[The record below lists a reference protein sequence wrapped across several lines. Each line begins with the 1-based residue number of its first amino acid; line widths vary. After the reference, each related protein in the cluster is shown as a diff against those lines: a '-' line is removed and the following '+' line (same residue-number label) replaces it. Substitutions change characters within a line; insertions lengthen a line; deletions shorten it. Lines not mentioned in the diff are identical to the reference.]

1 MKKYKYILSIVTTCI
16 VLLLGTACEDIL
28 KEDPISVVSDSKFWK
43 TNEDAD
49 LGVAAI
55 YDAMQKTYRVNRFYW
70 GEYRADN
77 YVVSDKPSGQ
87 TEDLLNNQL
96 TPETEEYLRW
106 NELYKMVFRA
116 NTAIEK
122 IPQIPQYDPH
132 LLGEAYACRA
142 YAYFDAY
149 RVWGGVPLFKDAAL
163 IFDESSFKARS
174 TPEEVLA
181 LVLSDIEEATKLI
194 SRPTSPSRFSIASLL
209 AFKAKVFMFLNRHQ
223 DANDALDDL
232 IALKQYSLTTDRISW
247 GNLFLNDVAFP
258 NQGEEGPELI
268 MSLKYD
274 FAEDGRRASGI
285 YSLFFQGVPSVWVS
299 PKVDNL
305 WKEKFPIDS
314 ISWTDKYP
322 GVPPHVI
329 NTDPASGDEISVY
342 GDYRYYET
350 ITEVGSPQDLRV
362 SKYAKTNYSP
372 AEDDT
377 DIVLFRYA
385 DMLLLKAEAENQLDN
400 PQGAVDLVDEV
411 RVARGLP
418 KVNSGAFPDVD
429 INDKNALEDFILEER
444 QLELFAEGTRWWDL
458 VRTNKAVEVMGP
470 INNQTEATIIW
481 PIYFRHL
488 VDNPKLE
495 QNEAYR

>member
-1 MKKYKYILSIVTTCI
+1 MPNSNHQYINTIIKMKKYKYILSIVTTCI
-16 VLLLGTACEDIL
+16 VLLLRTACEDIL

-181 LVLSDIEEATKLI
+181 LVLSDILYLDFLPSASISDTALDKLL
-194 SRPTSPSRFSIASLL
+194 TSSVETSSASLIL
-209 AFKAKVFMFLNRHQ
+209 SRMF
-223 DANDALDDL
+223 
-232 IALKQYSLTTDRISW
+232 
-247 GNLFLNDVAFP
+247 
-258 NQGEEGPELI
+258 
-268 MSLKYD
+268 
-274 FAEDGRRASGI
+274 
-285 YSLFFQGVPSVWVS
+285 
-299 PKVDNL
+299 
-305 WKEKFPIDS
+305 
-314 ISWTDKYP
+314 
-322 GVPPHVI
+322 
-329 NTDPASGDEISVY
+329 
-342 GDYRYYET
+342 
-350 ITEVGSPQDLRV
+350 
-362 SKYAKTNYSP
+362 
-372 AEDDT
+372 
-377 DIVLFRYA
+377 
-385 DMLLLKAEAENQLDN
+385 
-400 PQGAVDLVDEV
+400 
-411 RVARGLP
+411 
-418 KVNSGAFPDVD
+418 
-429 INDKNALEDFILEER
+429 
-444 QLELFAEGTRWWDL
+444 
-458 VRTNKAVEVMGP
+458 
-470 INNQTEATIIW
+470 
-481 PIYFRHL
+481 
-488 VDNPKLE
+488 
-495 QNEAYR
+495 